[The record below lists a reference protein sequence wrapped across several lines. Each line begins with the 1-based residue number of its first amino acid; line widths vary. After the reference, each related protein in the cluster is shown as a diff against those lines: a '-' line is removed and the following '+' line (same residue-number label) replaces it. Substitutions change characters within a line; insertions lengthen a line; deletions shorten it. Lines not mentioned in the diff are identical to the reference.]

1 MERKVQIYIEGER
14 LELFNDEKIGINS
27 TVQNIADIAKVFTD
41 FSQSFT
47 VPASPNNN
55 KIFEHFY
62 ANEVDGTLNY
72 NIRRDAFIEIDLNSF
87 RTGKIQ
93 LEKSEIKNLATDSY
107 TLTFYGDVRS
117 LKDRFS
123 EDKLSQLD
131 YSAYTHPYTGAE
143 VLDRVTDIGMSYD
156 VRYPLIS
163 SKRVWQ
169 YDEPTTPLDN
179 IDTIDGRIFYDE
191 LFPAIKVARVLDV
204 IEATYGVTFS
214 GSWLQTQRFQQ
225 LFMLCKNA
233 ETFTNLTPTQRVDI
247 TAESNA
253 SNFDDIYSVANDTA
267 TYTFQSNTEFGDGE
281 HFMYMDIQSLSVP
294 CTYYIDAYRN
304 GVLAGTYTGTTTQSI
319 YWGNVLNVQGVNET
333 FYFEIRANTS
343 VTIDIQLRNE
353 FKYLITDPSGS
364 GQVFLYTSY
373 QTATCAN
380 AVLVGDLNIAQNM
393 PDIKVSDFFS
403 GLLKEFNLTCYPL
416 STTEFYLEPLEDW
429 YARGVNYDITQYVT
443 TDSIEIARIPLY
455 KKISFSYQK
464 SESFMNNEFL
474 GFFNRSYG
482 DLDNAFN
489 YDGSDYSVQVPF
501 ENLLFNKFSGTE
513 IQVGYALKNSPN
525 FEPYVPKPVLLYYN
539 GMIDIAANDFK
550 FDDGNIIYNIGNYAL
565 FGSDIVENTIN
576 YSLNWGLEVSSFYQ
590 TIISNSL
597 YQTYYSNILNN
608 LYDRKN
614 RLTTVKCILPIS
626 ILTGLKLNDKLII
639 RDKRYIINEMKTEL
653 TTGEVTFTLIYDL
666 RPIVRRRKF
675 RPSITDTEVTVGTNM
690 KNLSVQGDVDIS
702 GTDIISATPAT
713 FTTDT
718 LITFEL
724 PPYGDVVYEIGSEEG
739 DYIVSEDGIDILINE
754 EGDLELLTATIN
766 YTMQDGTIETEFIDI
781 SRA

>member
-14 LELFNDEKIGINS
+14 LELFNDEKISVNS
-27 TVQNIADIAKVFTD
+27 TVQNIADISKVFTD

-47 VPASPNNN
+47 VPATPKNN

-72 NIRRDAFIEIDLNSF
+72 NLRRDAFIEIDLNSF

-93 LEKSEIKNLATDSY
+93 LEKSEIKNLYTDSY

-117 LKDRFS
+117 LKDRFG

-131 YSAYTHPYTGAE
+131 YSAYTHVYSGAE
-143 VLDRVTDIGMSYD
+143 VLDRVTDINMNYD

-169 YDEPTTPLDN
+169 YNEPTTPLDN
-179 IDTIDGRIFYDE
+179 IDTINGRIFYYE

-204 IEATYGVTFS
+204 FEATYGVTFS

-233 ETFTNLTPTQRVDI
+233 ETFTNLTPSQRVNITSGGFLFDI
-247 TAESNA
+247 TNDLVRYDFDGNVISGNHELTFRVLSA
-253 SNFDDIYSVANDTA
+253 SNSA
-267 TYTFQSNTEFGDGE
+267 
-281 HFMYMDIQSLSVP
+281 
-294 CTYYIDAYRN
+294 TYYIDKYKN
-304 GVLAGTYTGTTTQSI
+304 GVLTGTYTGTGVDD
-319 YWGNVLNVQGVNET
+319 YFMGNVNNVQGLNDD
-333 FYFEIRANTS
+333 FYFEVRANTS
-343 VTIDIQLRNE
+343 VTLSVEIVDVFN
-353 FKYLITDPSGS
+353 YLIDDPLGT
-364 GQVFLYTSY
+364 GQLITQVAI
-373 QTATCAN
+373 QVGTCAN
-380 AVLVGDLNIAQNM
+380 VVLDGDLNIAQNM

-403 GLLKEFNLTCYPL
+403 GLLKQFNLTCYPL
-416 STTEFYLEPLEDW
+416 SPTEFYLEPLEDW
-429 YARGVNYDITQYVT
+429 YARGANYDITKYVT

-474 GFFNRSYG
+474 GFFNRNYG
-482 DLDNAFN
+482 NLDNAFN
-489 YDGSDYSVQVPF
+489 YDGSDYSIQVPF

-513 IQVGYALKNSPN
+513 IQVGYALKNSPS
-525 FEPYVPKPVLLYYN
+525 FEPYIPKPVLLYYN
-539 GMIDIAANDFK
+539 GMVNIVANDFK
-550 FDDGNIIYNIGNYAL
+550 FDDGAIIYNIGNYAL
-565 FGSDIVENTIN
+565 FGQDIVENTIN
-576 YSLNWGLEVSSFYQ
+576 YSLNWGEEVSTFTQ
-590 TIISNSL
+590 VINANGL
-597 YQTYYSNILNN
+597 YQTYYSNILTN

-666 RPIVRRRKF
+666 RPIVRRQKF
-675 RPSITDTEVTVGTNM
+675 TPKKTDTQITVDVNM

-702 GTDIISATPAT
+702 GTDIISATPDT

-724 PPYGDVVYEIGSEEG
+724 PPYGSDIFEIGSEEG
-739 DYIVSEDGIDILINE
+739 DYIVSEDGQNVLINE

-766 YTMQDGTIETEFIDI
+766 YTMQDGTIETEYIDI

>member
-14 LELFNDEKIGINS
+14 IELFNDEKISVNS
-27 TVQNIADIAKVFTD
+27 TVQNIADISKVFTD

-47 VPASPNNN
+47 VPASPKNNA
-55 KIFEHFY
+55 IFEHFY

-72 NIRRDAFIEIDLNSF
+72 NLRRDAFIEIDLNSF

-233 ETFTNLTPTQRVDI
+233 ETFTNLTPTQRIDI

-253 SNFDDIYSVANDTA
+253 GGFDDIYSVANDTA
-267 TYTFQSNTEFGDGE
+267 TYTYQDTETGDGE
-281 HFMYMDIQSLSVP
+281 HLMYMDIQSLSVP

-304 GVLAGTYTGTTTQSI
+304 GVLAGTYEGTTTQSI

-343 VTIDIQLRNE
+343 VTIGIQLRST
-353 FKYLITDPSGS
+353 FSHLVTVDPLTGAQSLFTDI
-364 GQVFLYTSY
+364 QI
-373 QTATCAN
+373 ATCAD

-403 GLLKEFNLTCYPL
+403 GILKEFNLTCYPI
-416 STTEFYLEPLEDW
+416 SPTEFYLEPLEDW
-429 YARGVNYDITQYVT
+429 YARGINYDITQYTT

-455 KKISFSYQK
+455 KKINFSYQK
-464 SESFMNNEFL
+464 SESFMNKEFL

-482 DLDNAFN
+482 DLENSFV
-489 YDGSDYSVQVPF
+489 YDGGDYSIQVPF

-513 IQVGYALKNSPN
+513 IQVGYALKDEPN

-539 GMIDIAANDFK
+539 GMVNIVANDFK

-565 FGSDIVENTIN
+565 FGSDIVENGVN

-590 TIISNSL
+590 SIISNSL

-639 RDKRYIINEMKTEL
+639 RDKRYVINEMKTEL
-653 TTGEVTFTLIYDL
+653 TSGETTFTLIYDL
-666 RPIVRRRKF
+666 RPIRRRKKLN
-675 RPSITDTEVTVGTNM
+675 PSINTTQVTVGTNM
-690 KNLSVQGDVDIS
+690 KSMSVQGDVDIS
-702 GTDIISATPAT
+702 GTDIISATPST
-713 FTTDT
+713 FTSDT

-724 PPYGDVVYEIGSEEG
+724 PPYGDVVYEIGSQEA
-739 DYIVSEDGIDILINE
+739 DYIVSEDGQNVLINE

-766 YTMQDGTIETEFIDI
+766 YTMQDGTIETEYIDI
-781 SRA
+781 TRS

>member
-14 LELFNDEKIGINS
+14 LELFNDEKINVNS

-47 VPASPNNN
+47 VPATPKNNA
-55 KIFEHFY
+55 IFEHFY

-93 LEKSEIKNLATDSY
+93 LEKSEIKNLYTDSY

-191 LFPAIKVARVLDV
+191 LFPAIKVARVFDV
-204 IEATYGVTFS
+204 LETTYGVTFS

-233 ETFTNLTPTQRVDI
+233 NSFTNLTPTERIDI
-247 TAESNA
+247 TFQNNA
-253 SNFDDIYSVANDTA
+253 SYFDDIYSVADDTA
-267 TYTFQSNTEFGDGE
+267 TYTYQDTEIGDGE
-281 HFMYMDIQSLSVP
+281 HFMYMDIQSLSQP

-304 GVLAGTYTGTTTQSI
+304 GVLAGTFTGTTTQTI

-333 FYFEIRANTS
+333 FYFEVRADTT
-343 VTIDIQLRNE
+343 VTIGIQLRST
-353 FKYLITDPSGS
+353 FSFTVVDPLTGQMSTMTDL
-364 GQVFLYTSY
+364 QF
-373 QTATCAN
+373 ATCAD

-403 GLLKEFNLTCYPL
+403 GILKEFNLTCYPI

-429 YARGVNYDITQYVT
+429 YARGIDYDITQFVT
-443 TDSIEIARIPLY
+443 TDSIDIARIPLY
-455 KKISFSYQK
+455 KKINFSYQK
-464 SESFMNNEFL
+464 SESFMNREFL

-482 DLDNAFN
+482 DLESAFDF
-489 YDGSDYSVQVPF
+489 DGSEYSVQVPF

-513 IQVGYALKNSPN
+513 IQVGYSLKDSPS
-525 FEPYVPKPVLLYYN
+525 FEPYVPKPVLMYYN
-539 GMIDIAANDFK
+539 GMVDIAANDFK
-550 FDDGNIIYNIGNYAL
+550 FDDGSIIYNIGNYAL
-565 FGSDIVENTIN
+565 FGQDLIENGIN
-576 YSLNWGLEVSSFYQ
+576 YSLNWGIEVSSFYQ
-590 TIISNSL
+590 TVNSNGL
-597 YQTYYSNILNN
+597 YQTYYSNILTNM
-608 LYDRKN
+608 YDRKN

-626 ILTGLKLNDKLII
+626 VLTQLKLNDKLII

-653 TTGEVTFTLIYDL
+653 TSGEVTFTLIYDL
-666 RPIVRRRKF
+666 RPIRRRRKI
-675 RPSITDTEVTVGTNM
+675 RPSIGDTEVTVGTNM

-702 GTDIISATPAT
+702 GTDIISATPDT
-713 FTTDT
+713 FTEDT
-718 LITFEL
+718 LIVFEL
-724 PPYGDVVYEIGSEEG
+724 PPFGDEVVEIVSEEL
-739 DYIVSEDGIDILINE
+739 DYIVSEDGQNILINE
-754 EGDLELLTATIN
+754 EGDLELFTATIN
-766 YTMQDGTIETEFIDI
+766 YTMQDGTIETEYIDI
-781 SRA
+781 TRS

>member
-14 LELFNDEKIGINS
+14 IELFNDEKISVNS

-47 VPASPNNN
+47 VPASPKNNA
-55 KIFEHFY
+55 IFEHFY

-169 YDEPTTPLDN
+169 YDEPSTPLDN

-214 GSWLQTQRFQQ
+214 GSWLQTQRFEQ
-225 LFMLCKNA
+225 LFMLCKNS
-233 ETFTNLTPTQRVDI
+233 ETFTNLTPTQRIDI
-247 TAESNA
+247 ISEGNG

-267 TYTFQSNTEFGDGE
+267 TYTYQNTETGDGE
-281 HFMYMDIQSLSVP
+281 HFMYMEIQSISTP

-304 GVLAGTYTGTTTQSI
+304 GVLTGTYTGTTTGTI

-333 FYFEIRANTS
+333 FYFEVRADTS
-343 VTIDIQLRNE
+343 VTIGIELRSTFYHLLTVDPLTGAQALMNEIQV
-353 FKYLITDPSGS
+353 G
-364 GQVFLYTSY
+364 
-373 QTATCAN
+373 TCAD

-416 STTEFYLEPLEDW
+416 SPTEFYLEPLEDW
-429 YARGVNYDITQYVT
+429 YARGANYDITQYVT

-455 KKISFSYQK
+455 KKINFSYQK
-464 SESFMNNEFL
+464 SESFMNKEFL

-482 DLDNAFN
+482 DLENSFI
-489 YDGSDYSVQVPF
+489 YDGSDYSIQVPF
-501 ENLLFNKFSGTE
+501 ENMLFNKFSGTE
-513 IQVGYALKNSPN
+513 IQVGYALKDSPS
-525 FEPYVPKPVLLYYN
+525 FETYVPKPVLLYYN
-539 GMIDIAANDFK
+539 GMVNIVANDFK

-597 YQTYYSNILNN
+597 YQTYYSNILTN

-626 ILTGLKLNDKLII
+626 ILTLLKLNDELII
-639 RDKRYIINEMKTEL
+639 RDKRYVINEMKTEL
-653 TTGEVTFTLIYDL
+653 TSGETTFTLIYDL
-666 RPIVRRRKF
+666 RPIRRRKKLNPF
-675 RPSITDTEVTVGTNM
+675 INTTQVTVGTNM
-690 KNLSVQGDVDIS
+690 KSMSVQGDVDIS
-702 GTDIISATPAT
+702 GTDIISATPST
-713 FTTDT
+713 FTSDT

-724 PPYGDVVYEIGSEEG
+724 PPYGDVVYEIGSEEA
-739 DYIVSEDGIDILINE
+739 DYIVSEDGQNVLINE

-766 YTMQDGTIETEFIDI
+766 YTMQDGTIETEYIDI
-781 SRA
+781 TRS

>member
-14 LELFNDEKIGINS
+14 IELFNDEKISVNS
-27 TVQNIADIAKVFTD
+27 TVQNIADISKVFTD

-47 VPASPNNN
+47 VPASPKNN

-62 ANEVDGTLNY
+62 ANEVNGTLNY
-72 NIRRDAFIEIDLNSF
+72 NVRRDAFIEIDLNSF

-169 YDEPTTPLDN
+169 YNEPTTPLDN
-179 IDTIDGRIFYDE
+179 IDTINGRIFYDE

-214 GSWLQTQRFQQ
+214 GSWLQTQRFKQ

-233 ETFTNLTPTQRVDI
+233 ETFTNVTPTQRIDI
-247 TAESNA
+247 TAQSNA
-253 SNFDDIYSVANDTA
+253 SYFDDIYSVANDTA
-267 TYTFQSNTEFGDGE
+267 TYTFQNTETGDGE
-281 HFMYMDIQSLSVP
+281 HLMYMDIQSLSGP

-304 GVLAGTYTGTTTQSI
+304 GVLAGTFTGTTTQTI

-333 FYFEIRANTS
+333 FYFEVRADTT
-343 VTIDIQLRNE
+343 VTIGIQLRST
-353 FKYLITDPSGS
+353 FSYTVVDPLTGAQSTM
-364 GQVFLYTSY
+364 TSL
-373 QTATCAN
+373 QLATCAN
-380 AVLVGDLNIAQNM
+380 AVLIGDLNIAQNM

-429 YARGVNYDITQYVT
+429 YARGVNYDITKYVT

-455 KKISFSYQK
+455 KKINFSYQK

-513 IQVGYALKNSPN
+513 IQVGYALKNSPS

-539 GMIDIAANDFK
+539 GMVNIVANDFK

-565 FGSDIVENTIN
+565 FGQDIVENTIN

-597 YQTYYSNILNN
+597 YQTYYSNILTN

-626 ILTGLKLNDKLII
+626 ILTRLKLNDKLII

-653 TTGEVTFTLIYDL
+653 TSGEVTFTLIYDL
-666 RPIVRRRKF
+666 RPIIRRQKF
-675 RPSITDTEVTVGTNM
+675 TPKKTDTQVTVGTNM

-702 GTDIISATPAT
+702 GTDIISATPDT

-724 PPYGDVVYEIGSEEG
+724 PPFGNDVFEIGSEEG

>member
-14 LELFNDEKIGINS
+14 LELFNDEKINVNS

-47 VPASPNNN
+47 VPATPKNNA
-55 KIFEHFY
+55 IFEHFY

-93 LEKSEIKNLATDSY
+93 LEKSEIKNLYTDSY

-204 IEATYGVTFS
+204 LEATYGVTFS

-233 ETFTNLTPTQRVDI
+233 ETFTNLTPTQRIDI
-247 TAESNA
+247 TAQSNA
-253 SNFDDIYSVANDTA
+253 SFFDDIYSVTDDTA
-267 TYTFQSNTEFGDGE
+267 TYTYQDTEIGDGE
-281 HFMYMDIQSLSVP
+281 HFMYMDIQSLSQP

-304 GVLAGTYTGTTTQSI
+304 GVLAGTFTGTTTQTI

-333 FYFEIRANTS
+333 FYFEVRADTT
-343 VTIDIQLRNE
+343 VTIGIQLRST
-353 FKYLITDPSGS
+353 FSFTVVDPLTGQMSTMTDL
-364 GQVFLYTSY
+364 QF
-373 QTATCAN
+373 ATCAD

-416 STTEFYLEPLEDW
+416 SPTEFYLEPLEDW
-429 YARGVNYDITQYVT
+429 YARGANYDITQYVT

-455 KKISFSYQK
+455 KKINFSYQK
-464 SESFMNNEFL
+464 SESFMNKEFL

-482 DLDNAFN
+482 DLENSFI
-489 YDGSDYSVQVPF
+489 YDGSDYSIQVPF

-513 IQVGYALKNSPN
+513 IQVGYALKDSPS
-525 FEPYVPKPVLLYYN
+525 FETYVPKPVLLYYN

-653 TTGEVTFTLIYDL
+653 TSGEVTFTLIYDL
-666 RPIVRRRKF
+666 RPIRRRRKII
-675 RPSITDTEVTVGTNM
+675 PSIGDTQVTVGTNM

-702 GTDIISATPAT
+702 GTDIISATPDT
-713 FTTDT
+713 FTEDT
-718 LITFEL
+718 LIVFEL
-724 PPYGDVVYEIGSEEG
+724 PPFGDEVVEIVSEEL
-739 DYIVSEDGIDILINE
+739 DYIVSEDGQNILINE

-766 YTMQDGTIETEFIDI
+766 YTMQDGTIETEYIDI
-781 SRA
+781 TRS

>member
-14 LELFNDEKIGINS
+14 LELFNDEKIGVNS

-55 KIFEHFY
+55 AIFQHFY

-72 NIRRDAFIEIDLNSF
+72 NVRRDAFIEIDLNSF

-93 LEKSEIKNLATDSY
+93 LEKSEIKNLAADSY

-131 YSAYTHPYTGAE
+131 YSAYTHVYSGAE
-143 VLDRVTDIGMSYD
+143 VLDRVTDIGMNYD

-169 YDEPTTPLDN
+169 YNEPTTPLDN
-179 IDTIDGRIFYDE
+179 IDTNTGRIFYSE
-191 LFPAIKVARVLDV
+191 LFPAIKVARVFDV
-204 IEATYGVTFS
+204 LEATYGVTFS
-214 GSWLQTQRFQQ
+214 GSWLQTERFQQ

-233 ETFTNLTPTQRVDI
+233 ETFTNLTPSQRVDI
-247 TAESNA
+247 ISGGSLFDTTNDLVRYDFDSVVISGNHELTFRVLSA
-253 SNFDDIYSVANDTA
+253 SNSA
-267 TYTFQSNTEFGDGE
+267 
-281 HFMYMDIQSLSVP
+281 
-294 CTYYIDAYRN
+294 TYYIDKYNN
-304 GVLAGTYTGTTTQSI
+304 GVLTGTYTGTGVND
-319 YWGNVLNVQGVNET
+319 YFMGNVNNVQGLDAD
-333 FYFEIRANTS
+333 FYFEVRATTS
-343 VTIDIQLRNE
+343 VTLSVEIVDVFN
-353 FKYLITDPSGS
+353 YLIDDPLT
-364 GQVFLYTSY
+364 GQPITQVAI
-373 QTATCAN
+373 QVGTCSN
-380 AVLVGDLNIAQNM
+380 VVLDGNLNIAQNM

-403 GLLKEFNLTCYPL
+403 GILKEFNLTCYPI
-416 STTEFYLEPLEDW
+416 SPTEFYLEPLEDW
-429 YARGVNYDITQYVT
+429 YARGAIYDITQYTT

-455 KKISFSYQK
+455 KNIKFSYQK

-482 DLDNAFN
+482 DLESAFN
-489 YDGSDYSVQVPF
+489 YDGGDYSVQVPF

-513 IQVGYALKNSPN
+513 IQVGYALKNSPS

-550 FDDGNIIYNIGNYAL
+550 FDDGAIIYNIGNYAL
-565 FGSDIVENTIN
+565 FGQDVIENGVD
-576 YSLNWGLEVSSFYQ
+576 YSLNWGEEVSSFTQ
-590 TIISNSL
+590 VVNPNGL
-597 YQTYYSNILNN
+597 YQTYYSNILTN

-653 TTGEVTFTLIYDL
+653 TSGEVTFTLIYDL

-675 RPSITDTEVTVGTNM
+675 RPPIGDTEVTVGTNM

-724 PPYGDVVYEIGSEEG
+724 PPYGDVIYEIGSEEG
-739 DYIVSEDGIDILINE
+739 DYIVSEDGQNVLINE

-766 YTMQDGTIETEFIDI
+766 YTMQDGTIETEYIDI

>member
-14 LELFNDEKIGINS
+14 LELFNDEKINVNS

-47 VPASPNNN
+47 VPATPKNNA
-55 KIFEHFY
+55 IFEHFY

-72 NIRRDAFIEIDLNSF
+72 NLRRDAFIEIDLSSF

-93 LEKSEIKNLATDSY
+93 LEKSEIKNLYTDSY

-191 LFPAIKVARVLDV
+191 LFPAIKVARVFDV
-204 IEATYGVTFS
+204 LEATYGVTFS

-233 ETFTNLTPTQRVDI
+233 NSFTNLTPTERIDI
-247 TAESNA
+247 TAQSNP
-253 SNFDDIYSVANDTA
+253 SSFDNIYSVANDNA
-267 TYTFQSNTEFGDGE
+267 IYTYQDTELGDGE
-281 HFMYMDIQSLSVP
+281 HFMYMDIQSLSQP

-304 GVLAGTYTGTTTQSI
+304 GVLAGTFTGTTTQTI

-333 FYFEIRANTS
+333 FYFEVRADTT
-343 VTIDIQLRNE
+343 VTIGIQLRST
-353 FKYLITDPSGS
+353 FSYTVVDPLTGAQSTM
-364 GQVFLYTSY
+364 TSL
-373 QTATCAN
+373 QLATCAD

-403 GLLKEFNLTCYPL
+403 GILKEFNLTCYPI
-416 STTEFYLEPLEDW
+416 SPTEFYLEPLEDW
-429 YARGVNYDITQYVT
+429 YARGAEYDITQFVT
-443 TDSIEIARIPLY
+443 TDSIDIARIPLY
-455 KKISFSYQK
+455 KKINFSYQK
-464 SESFMNNEFL
+464 SESFMNREFL

-482 DLDNAFN
+482 DLENAFDF
-489 YDGSDYSVQVPF
+489 DGSEYSVQVPF

-513 IQVGYALKNSPN
+513 IQVGYALKDSPS
-525 FEPYVPKPVLLYYN
+525 FEPYIPKLVLMYYN
-539 GMIDIAANDFK
+539 GMVDIAANDFK
-550 FDDGNIIYNIGNYAL
+550 FDDGSIIYNIGNYAL

-626 ILTGLKLNDKLII
+626 VLTQLKLNDKLII

-653 TTGEVTFTLIYDL
+653 TSGEVTFTLIYDL
-666 RPIVRRRKF
+666 RPIRRRRKI
-675 RPSITDTEVTVGTNM
+675 RPSVGDTQVTVGTNM

-702 GTDIISATPAT
+702 GTDIISATPDT
-713 FTTDT
+713 FTEDT
-718 LITFEL
+718 LIVFEL
-724 PPYGDVVYEIGSEEG
+724 PPFGDEVVEIVSEEL
-739 DYIVSEDGIDILINE
+739 DYIVSEDGQNILINE

-766 YTMQDGTIETEFIDI
+766 YTMQDGTIETEYIDI
-781 SRA
+781 TRS

>member
-14 LELFNDEKIGINS
+14 LELFNDEKINVNS

-47 VPASPNNN
+47 VPATPKNNA
-55 KIFEHFY
+55 IFEHFY

-72 NIRRDAFIEIDLNSF
+72 NLRRDAFIEIDLSSF

-93 LEKSEIKNLATDSY
+93 LEKSEIKNLYTDSY

-143 VLDRVTDIGMSYD
+143 VLDRVTDIGMTYD

-179 IDTIDGRIFYDE
+179 IDTNTGRIFYDE
-191 LFPAIKVARVLDV
+191 LFPAIKVARVFDV
-204 IEATYGVTFS
+204 LEATYGVTFS

-233 ETFTNLTPTQRVDI
+233 NSFTNLTPTQRIDI
-247 TAESNA
+247 TAQSNP
-253 SNFDDIYSVANDTA
+253 SSFDDIYSVANDNA
-267 TYTFQSNTEFGDGE
+267 IYTYQDTELGDGE
-281 HFMYMDIQSLSVP
+281 HFMYMDIQSLSQP

-304 GVLAGTYTGTTTQSI
+304 GVLSGTYTGTTTGQI

-333 FYFEIRANTS
+333 FYFEVRADTT
-343 VTIDIQLRNE
+343 VTIGIQLRST
-353 FKYLITDPSGS
+353 FSYTVVDPLTGAQSTM
-364 GQVFLYTSY
+364 TSL
-373 QTATCAN
+373 QLATCAD

-403 GLLKEFNLTCYPL
+403 GILKEFNLTCYPI

-429 YARGVNYDITQYVT
+429 YARGIDYDITQFVT
-443 TDSIEIARIPLY
+443 TDSIDIARIPLY
-455 KKISFSYQK
+455 KKINFSYQK
-464 SESFMNNEFL
+464 SESFMNREFL

-482 DLDNAFN
+482 DLESAFDF
-489 YDGSDYSVQVPF
+489 DGSEYSVQVPF

-513 IQVGYALKNSPN
+513 IQVGYSLKDSPS
-525 FEPYVPKPVLLYYN
+525 FEPYVPKPVLMYYN
-539 GMIDIAANDFK
+539 GMVDIAANDFK
-550 FDDGNIIYNIGNYAL
+550 FDDGSIIYNIGNYAL
-565 FGSDIVENTIN
+565 FGQDLIENGIN
-576 YSLNWGLEVSSFYQ
+576 YSLNWGIEVSSFYQ
-590 TIISNSL
+590 TINSNGL
-597 YQTYYSNILNN
+597 YQTYYSNILTN

-626 ILTGLKLNDKLII
+626 ILTQLKLNDKLII

-653 TTGEVTFTLIYDL
+653 TSGEVTFTLIYDL
-666 RPIVRRRKF
+666 RPIRRRRKI
-675 RPSITDTEVTVGTNM
+675 RPSIGDTEVTVGTNM

-702 GTDIISATPAT
+702 GTDIISATPST
-713 FTTDT
+713 FTEDT
-718 LITFEL
+718 LIVFEL
-724 PPYGDVVYEIGSEEG
+724 PPFGDEVVEIVSEEL
-739 DYIVSEDGIDILINE
+739 DYIVSEDGQNILINE
-754 EGDLELLTATIN
+754 EGDLELFIATIN
-766 YTMQDGTIETEFIDI
+766 YTMQDGTIETEYIDI
-781 SRA
+781 TRS

>member
-14 LELFNDEKIGINS
+14 LELFNDEKINVNS

-47 VPASPNNN
+47 VPATPKNNA
-55 KIFEHFY
+55 IFEHFY

-72 NIRRDAFIEIDLNSF
+72 NLRRDAFIEIDLSSF

-93 LEKSEIKNLATDSY
+93 LEKSEIKNLHTDSY

-143 VLDRVTDIGMSYD
+143 VLDRVTDIGMTYD

-191 LFPAIKVARVLDV
+191 LFPAIKVARVFDV
-204 IEATYGVTFS
+204 LEATYGVTFS

-233 ETFTNLTPTQRVDI
+233 NSFTNLTPTQRVDI
-247 TAESNA
+247 TAQSNP
-253 SNFDDIYSVANDTA
+253 SSFDNIYSVANDNA
-267 TYTFQSNTEFGDGE
+267 IYTYQDTEIGDGE
-281 HFMYMDIQSLSVP
+281 HFMYMDIQSLSQP

-304 GVLAGTYTGTTTQSI
+304 GVLAGTFTGTTTQTI

-333 FYFEIRANTS
+333 FYFEVRADTT
-343 VTIDIQLRNE
+343 VTIGIQLRST
-353 FKYLITDPSGS
+353 FSYTVVDPLTGAQSTM
-364 GQVFLYTSY
+364 TSL
-373 QTATCAN
+373 QLATCAD

-403 GLLKEFNLTCYPL
+403 GILKEFNLTCYPI

-429 YARGVNYDITQYVT
+429 YARGADYDITQFVT
-443 TDSIEIARIPLY
+443 TDSIDIARIPLY
-455 KKISFSYQK
+455 KKINFSYQK
-464 SESFMNNEFL
+464 SESFMNKEFF

-482 DLDNAFN
+482 DLESAFDF
-489 YDGSDYSVQVPF
+489 DGSEYSVQVPF

-513 IQVGYALKNSPN
+513 IQVGYSLKDSPS
-525 FEPYVPKPVLLYYN
+525 FEPYVPKPVLMYYN
-539 GMIDIAANDFK
+539 GMVDIAANDFK
-550 FDDGNIIYNIGNYAL
+550 FDDGSIIYNIGNYAL
-565 FGSDIVENTIN
+565 FGQDLIENGIN
-576 YSLNWGLEVSSFYQ
+576 YSLNWGIEVSSFYQ
-590 TIISNSL
+590 TINSNGL
-597 YQTYYSNILNN
+597 YQTYYSNILTN

-626 ILTGLKLNDKLII
+626 ILTQLKLNDKLII

-653 TTGEVTFTLIYDL
+653 TSGEVTFTLIYDL
-666 RPIVRRRKF
+666 RPIRRRRKI
-675 RPSITDTEVTVGTNM
+675 RPSIGDTQVTVGTNM

-702 GTDIISATPAT
+702 GTDIISATPDT
-713 FTTDT
+713 FTEDT
-718 LITFEL
+718 LIVFEL
-724 PPYGDVVYEIGSEEG
+724 PPFGDEVVEIVSEEL
-739 DYIVSEDGIDILINE
+739 DYIVSEDGQNILINE
-754 EGDLELLTATIN
+754 EGDLELFTATIN
-766 YTMQDGTIETEFIDI
+766 YTMQDGTIETEYIDI
-781 SRA
+781 TRS

>member
-14 LELFNDEKIGINS
+14 LELFNDEKINVNS

-47 VPASPNNN
+47 VPATPKNNA
-55 KIFEHFY
+55 IFEHFY

-72 NIRRDAFIEIDLNSF
+72 NLRRDAFIEIDLSSF

-93 LEKSEIKNLATDSY
+93 LEKSEIKNLHTDSY

-179 IDTIDGRIFYDE
+179 IDTNTGRIFYDE
-191 LFPAIKVARVLDV
+191 LFPAIKVARVFDV
-204 IEATYGVTFS
+204 LEATYGVTFS

-233 ETFTNLTPTQRVDI
+233 NSFTNLTPTQRVDI
-247 TAESNA
+247 TAQSNP
-253 SNFDDIYSVANDTA
+253 SSFDNIYSVANDNA
-267 TYTFQSNTEFGDGE
+267 IYTYQDTELGDGE
-281 HFMYMDIQSLSVP
+281 HFMYMDIQSLSQP

-304 GVLAGTYTGTTTQSI
+304 GVLAGTFTGTTTQTI

-333 FYFEIRANTS
+333 FYFEVRADTT
-343 VTIDIQLRNE
+343 VTIGIQLRST
-353 FKYLITDPSGS
+353 FSYTVVDPLTGAQSTM
-364 GQVFLYTSY
+364 TSL
-373 QTATCAN
+373 QLATCAD

-403 GLLKEFNLTCYPL
+403 GILKEFNLTCYPI

-429 YARGVNYDITQYVT
+429 YARGIDYDITQFVT
-443 TDSIEIARIPLY
+443 TDSIDIARIPLY
-455 KKISFSYQK
+455 KKINFSYQK
-464 SESFMNNEFL
+464 SESFMNREFL

-482 DLDNAFN
+482 DLESAFDF
-489 YDGSDYSVQVPF
+489 DGSEYSVQVPF

-513 IQVGYALKNSPN
+513 IQVGYSLKDSPS

-539 GMIDIAANDFK
+539 GMVDIAANDFK
-550 FDDGNIIYNIGNYAL
+550 FDDGSIIYNIGNYAL
-565 FGSDIVENTIN
+565 FGQDLIENGIN
-576 YSLNWGLEVSSFYQ
+576 YSLNWGIEVSSFYQ
-590 TIISNSL
+590 TINSNGL
-597 YQTYYSNILNN
+597 YQTYYSNILTN

-626 ILTGLKLNDKLII
+626 ILTQLKLNDKLII

-653 TTGEVTFTLIYDL
+653 TSGEVTFTLIYDL
-666 RPIVRRRKF
+666 RPIRRRRKI
-675 RPSITDTEVTVGTNM
+675 RPSVGDTEVTVGTNM

-702 GTDIISATPAT
+702 GTDIISATPDT
-713 FTTDT
+713 FTEDT
-718 LITFEL
+718 LIVFEL
-724 PPYGDVVYEIGSEEG
+724 PPFGSDVLEIGSEEL
-739 DYIVSEDGIDILINE
+739 DYIVSEDGQNILINE
-754 EGDLELLTATIN
+754 EGDLELFTATIN
-766 YTMQDGTIETEFIDI
+766 YTMQDGTIETEYIDI
-781 SRA
+781 TRS

>member
-14 LELFNDEKIGINS
+14 LELFNDEKINVSS

-47 VPASPNNN
+47 VPATPKNNA
-55 KIFEHFY
+55 IFEHFY

-72 NIRRDAFIEIDLNSF
+72 NLRRDAFIEIDLSSF

-93 LEKSEIKNLATDSY
+93 LEKSEIKNLYTDSY

-143 VLDRVTDIGMSYD
+143 VLDRVTDIGMTYD

-163 SKRVWQ
+163 GTRVWQ

-191 LFPAIKVARVLDV
+191 LFPAIKVARVFDV
-204 IEATYGVTFS
+204 LEATYGVTFS

-233 ETFTNLTPTQRVDI
+233 NTFTNLTPTERIDI
-247 TAESNA
+247 TAESNP
-253 SNFDDIYSVANDTA
+253 SFFSDVFSVADDTLSI
-267 TYTFQSNTEFGDGE
+267 TYQNTELGDGE
-281 HFMYMDIQSLSVP
+281 HFMYMDIQSISTP

-304 GVLAGTYTGTTTQSI
+304 GVLSGTYTGTNTGQI

-333 FYFEIRANTS
+333 FYFEIRADTS
-343 VTIDIQLRNE
+343 VTIGVQLRDV
-353 FKYLITDPSGS
+353 FTYTVVDPLT
-364 GQVFLYTSY
+364 GQQSTMNTL
-373 QTATCAN
+373 QLATCAN

-403 GLLKEFNLTCYPL
+403 GILKEFNLTCYPI
-416 STTEFYLEPLEDW
+416 SPTEFYLEPLEDW
-429 YARGVNYDITQYVT
+429 YARGIDYDITKFVT
-443 TDSIEIARIPLY
+443 TDSIDIARIPLY
-455 KKISFSYQK
+455 KKINFSYQK
-464 SESFMNNEFL
+464 SESFMNREFL
-474 GFFNRSYG
+474 NFFNRSYG
-482 DLDNAFN
+482 DLESAFDF
-489 YDGSDYSVQVPF
+489 DGSEYSVQVPF

-513 IQVGYALKNSPN
+513 IQVGYALKDSPS

-539 GMIDIAANDFK
+539 GMVDIAANDFK
-550 FDDGNIIYNIGNYAL
+550 FDDGSIIYNIGNYAL
-565 FGSDIVENTIN
+565 FGQDLIENGIN
-576 YSLNWGLEVSSFYQ
+576 YSLNWGIEVSSFYQ
-590 TIISNSL
+590 TINSNGL
-597 YQTYYSNILNN
+597 YQTYYSNILTN

-626 ILTGLKLNDKLII
+626 ILTQLKLNDKLII

-653 TTGEVTFTLIYDL
+653 TSGEVTFTLIYDL
-666 RPIVRRRKF
+666 RPIRRRRKI
-675 RPSITDTEVTVGTNM
+675 RPSIGDTQVTVGTNM

-702 GTDIISATPAT
+702 GTGIISATPST
-713 FTTDT
+713 FTEDT
-718 LITFEL
+718 LIVFEL
-724 PPYGDVVYEIGSEEG
+724 PPFGDEVVEIVSEEL
-739 DYIVSEDGIDILINE
+739 DYIVSEDGQNILINE
-754 EGDLELLTATIN
+754 EGDLELFTATIN
-766 YTMQDGTIETEFIDI
+766 YTMQDGTIETEYIDI
-781 SRA
+781 TRS

>member
-55 KIFEHFY
+55 QIFEHFY

-179 IDTIDGRIFYDE
+179 IDTNTGRIFYDE

-233 ETFTNLTPTQRVDI
+233 ETFTNLTPTQRIDI
-247 TAESNA
+247 TAQSNA
-253 SNFDDIYSVANDTA
+253 SSFDNIYSVANDTA
-267 TYTFQSNTEFGDGE
+267 TYTYQDTEIGDGE
-281 HFMYMDIQSLSVP
+281 HFMYMDIQSLSGP

-304 GVLAGTYTGTTTQSI
+304 GVLAGTFTGTTTQTI

-333 FYFEIRANTS
+333 FYFEVRADTT
-343 VTIDIQLRNE
+343 VTIGIQLRST
-353 FKYLITDPSGS
+353 FSYTVVDPLTGAQSTMTDL
-364 GQVFLYTSY
+364 QL
-373 QTATCAN
+373 ATCAN

-482 DLDNAFN
+482 DLENAFN

-513 IQVGYALKNSPN
+513 IQVGYALKNSPS

-653 TTGEVTFTLIYDL
+653 TSGEVTFTLIYDL

-675 RPSITDTEVTVGTNM
+675 RPSITDTQVTVGTNM

-739 DYIVSEDGIDILINE
+739 DYIVSEDGQNILINE

-781 SRA
+781 TRA

>member
-14 LELFNDEKIGINS
+14 LELFNDEKINVNS

-47 VPASPNNN
+47 VPATPKNNA
-55 KIFEHFY
+55 IFEHFY

-72 NIRRDAFIEIDLNSF
+72 NLRRDAFIEIDLSSF

-93 LEKSEIKNLATDSY
+93 LEKSEIKNLYTDSY

-143 VLDRVTDIGMSYD
+143 VLDRVTDIGMTYD

-163 SKRVWQ
+163 SRRVWQ
-169 YDEPTTPLDN
+169 YNEPTTPLDN
-179 IDTIDGRIFYDE
+179 IDTNTGRIFYDE
-191 LFPAIKVARVLDV
+191 LFPAIKVARVFDV
-204 IEATYGVTFS
+204 LEATYGVTFS

-233 ETFTNLTPTQRVDI
+233 NSFTNLTPTERIDI
-247 TAESNA
+247 TAQSNP
-253 SNFDDIYSVANDTA
+253 SSFDDIYSVANDNA
-267 TYTFQSNTEFGDGE
+267 IYTYQDTELGDGE
-281 HFMYMDIQSLSVP
+281 HFMYMDIQSLSQP

-304 GVLAGTYTGTTTQSI
+304 GVLSGTFTGTTTQTI

-333 FYFEIRANTS
+333 FYFEVRADTT
-343 VTIDIQLRNE
+343 VTIGIQLRST
-353 FKYLITDPSGS
+353 FSYTVVDPLTGAQSTM
-364 GQVFLYTSY
+364 TSL
-373 QTATCAN
+373 QLATCAD

-403 GLLKEFNLTCYPL
+403 GILKEFNLTCYPI

-429 YARGVNYDITQYVT
+429 YARGIDYDITQFVT
-443 TDSIEIARIPLY
+443 TDSIDIARIPLY
-455 KKISFSYQK
+455 KKINFSYQK
-464 SESFMNNEFL
+464 SESFMNREFL

-482 DLDNAFN
+482 DLESAFDF
-489 YDGSDYSVQVPF
+489 DGSEYSVQVPF

-513 IQVGYALKNSPN
+513 IQVGYSLKDSPS
-525 FEPYVPKPVLLYYN
+525 FEPYVPKPVLMYYN
-539 GMIDIAANDFK
+539 GMVDIAANDFK
-550 FDDGNIIYNIGNYAL
+550 FDDGSIIYNIGNYAL
-565 FGSDIVENTIN
+565 FGQDLIENGIN
-576 YSLNWGLEVSSFYQ
+576 YSLNWGIEVSSFYQ
-590 TIISNSL
+590 TVNSNGL
-597 YQTYYSNILNN
+597 YQTYYSNILTNM
-608 LYDRKN
+608 YDRKN

-626 ILTGLKLNDKLII
+626 VLTQLKLNDKLII

-653 TTGEVTFTLIYDL
+653 TSGEVTFTLIYDL
-666 RPIVRRRKF
+666 RPIRRRRKI
-675 RPSITDTEVTVGTNM
+675 RPSIGDTQVTVGTNM

-702 GTDIISATPAT
+702 GTDIISATPDT
-713 FTTDT
+713 FTEDT
-718 LITFEL
+718 LIVFEL
-724 PPYGDVVYEIGSEEG
+724 PPFGDEVVEIVSEEL
-739 DYIVSEDGIDILINE
+739 DYIVSEDGQNILINE
-754 EGDLELLTATIN
+754 EGDLELFTATIN
-766 YTMQDGTIETEFIDI
+766 YTMQDGTIETEYIDI
-781 SRA
+781 TRS

>member
-14 LELFNDEKIGINS
+14 IELFNDEKISVNS
-27 TVQNIADIAKVFTD
+27 TVQNIADISKVFTD

-47 VPASPNNN
+47 VPASPKNNA
-55 KIFEHFY
+55 IFEHFY

-72 NIRRDAFIEIDLNSF
+72 NLRRDAFIEIDLNSF

-93 LEKSEIKNLATDSY
+93 LEKSEIKNLYTDSY

-131 YSAYTHPYTGAE
+131 YSAYTHVYSGAE
-143 VLDRVTDIGMSYD
+143 VLDRVTDIGMNYD

-179 IDTIDGRIFYDE
+179 IDTIDGRIFYYE
-191 LFPAIKVARVLDV
+191 LFPAIKVARVFDV

-214 GSWLQTQRFQQ
+214 GSWLQTERFQQ

-233 ETFTNLTPTQRVDI
+233 ETFTNLTPSQRVDI
-247 TAESNA
+247 TSGGSLFDTTNDLVSYDFDSVVISGNHELTFRVLSA
-253 SNFDDIYSVANDTA
+253 SNSA
-267 TYTFQSNTEFGDGE
+267 
-281 HFMYMDIQSLSVP
+281 
-294 CTYYIDAYRN
+294 TYYIDKYNN
-304 GVLAGTYTGTTTQSI
+304 GVLTGTYTGTGVND
-319 YWGNVLNVQGVNET
+319 YFMGNVNNVQGLDAD
-333 FYFEIRANTS
+333 FYFEVKATTS
-343 VTIDIQLRNE
+343 VTLSVEIVDVFN
-353 FKYLITDPSGS
+353 YLIDDPLT
-364 GQVFLYTSY
+364 GQPITQVAI
-373 QTATCAN
+373 QVGTCAN
-380 AVLVGDLNIAQNM
+380 VVLDGNLNIAQNM

-403 GLLKEFNLTCYPL
+403 GLLKQFNLTCYPL
-416 STTEFYLEPLEDW
+416 SPTEFYLEPLEDW
-429 YARGVNYDITQYVT
+429 YARGDNYDITQYVT

-455 KKISFSYQK
+455 KKIKFSYQK

-482 DLDNAFN
+482 DLESAFN
-489 YDGSDYSVQVPF
+489 YDGSEYSIQTPF
-501 ENLLFNKFSGTE
+501 ENLHFNKFSGTE
-513 IQVGYALKNSPN
+513 IQVGYALKDEPN

-539 GMIDIAANDFK
+539 GMVNIVSNDFK
-550 FDDGNIIYNIGNYAL
+550 FDDGSIIYNIGNYAL
-565 FGSDIVENTIN
+565 FGQDVTENGVDF
-576 YSLNWGLEVSSFYQ
+576 SLNWGEE
-590 TIISNSL
+590 ISTFTQVVNPNGL
-597 YQTYYSNILNN
+597 YQSYYSNILTN

-653 TTGEVTFTLIYDL
+653 TSGETTFTLIYDL
-666 RPIVRRRKF
+666 RPITRRRKIK
-675 RPSITDTEVTVGTNM
+675 PPIGDIEVTIGTNM

-718 LITFEL
+718 LITFQL
-724 PPYGDVVYEIGSEEG
+724 PPYGDVVYEIGSEEA
-739 DYIVSEDGIDILINE
+739 DYIVSEDGQDVLINE
-754 EGDLELLTATIN
+754 EGDLELFTATIN
-766 YTMQDGTIETEFIDI
+766 YTMQDGTIETEYIDI
-781 SRA
+781 SRS

>member
-14 LELFNDEKIGINS
+14 LELFNDEKINVNS

-47 VPASPNNN
+47 VPATPKNNA
-55 KIFEHFY
+55 IFEHFY

-72 NIRRDAFIEIDLNSF
+72 NLRRDAFIEIDLSSF

-93 LEKSEIKNLATDSY
+93 LEKSEIKNLYTDSY

-191 LFPAIKVARVLDV
+191 LFPAIKVARVFDV
-204 IEATYGVTFS
+204 LEATYGITFS

-233 ETFTNLTPTQRVDI
+233 NTFTNLTPTQRIDI
-247 TAESNA
+247 TAQSNP
-253 SNFDDIYSVANDTA
+253 SSFDNIYSVANDNA
-267 TYTFQSNTEFGDGE
+267 IYTYQDTELGDGE
-281 HFMYMDIQSLSVP
+281 HFMYMDIQSLSQP

-304 GVLAGTYTGTTTQSI
+304 GVLAGTFTGTTTQTI

-333 FYFEIRANTS
+333 FYFEVRADTT
-343 VTIDIQLRNE
+343 VTIGIQLRST
-353 FKYLITDPSGS
+353 FSYTVVDPLT
-364 GQVFLYTSY
+364 GQQSTMTSL
-373 QTATCAN
+373 QLATCAD

-403 GLLKEFNLTCYPL
+403 GILKEFNLTCYPI

-429 YARGVNYDITQYVT
+429 YARGADYDITQFVT
-443 TDSIEIARIPLY
+443 TDSIDIARIPLY
-455 KKISFSYQK
+455 KKINFSYQK
-464 SESFMNNEFL
+464 SESFMNREFL

-482 DLDNAFN
+482 DLESAFDF
-489 YDGSDYSVQVPF
+489 DGSEYSVQVPF

-513 IQVGYALKNSPN
+513 IQVGYSLKDSPS

-539 GMIDIAANDFK
+539 GMVDIAANDFK
-550 FDDGNIIYNIGNYAL
+550 FDDGSIIYNIGNYAL
-565 FGSDIVENTIN
+565 FGQDLIENGIN
-576 YSLNWGLEVSSFYQ
+576 YSLNWGIEVSSFYQ
-590 TIISNSL
+590 TINSNGL
-597 YQTYYSNILNN
+597 YQTYYSNILTN

-626 ILTGLKLNDKLII
+626 ILTQLKLNDKLII

-653 TTGEVTFTLIYDL
+653 TSGEVTFTLIYDL
-666 RPIVRRRKF
+666 RPIRRRRKI
-675 RPSITDTEVTVGTNM
+675 RPSIEDTEVTVGTNM

-702 GTDIISATPAT
+702 GTDIISATPDT
-713 FTTDT
+713 FTEDT
-718 LITFEL
+718 LIVFEL
-724 PPYGDVVYEIGSEEG
+724 PPFGDEVVEIVSEEL
-739 DYIVSEDGIDILINE
+739 DYIVSEDGQNILINE
-754 EGDLELLTATIN
+754 EGDLELFTATIN
-766 YTMQDGTIETEFIDI
+766 YTMQDGTIETEYIDI
-781 SRA
+781 TRS

>member
-14 LELFNDEKIGINS
+14 LELFNDEKINVNS

-47 VPASPNNN
+47 VPATPKNNA
-55 KIFEHFY
+55 IFEHFY

-93 LEKSEIKNLATDSY
+93 LEKSEIKNLYTDSY

-191 LFPAIKVARVLDV
+191 LFPAIKVARVFDV
-204 IEATYGVTFS
+204 LEATYGVTFS

-233 ETFTNLTPTQRVDI
+233 NSFTNLTPTERIDI
-247 TAESNA
+247 TAQSNP
-253 SNFDDIYSVANDTA
+253 SSFDNIYSVANDNA
-267 TYTFQSNTEFGDGE
+267 IYTYQDTEIGDGE
-281 HFMYMDIQSLSVP
+281 HFMYMDIQSLSQP

-304 GVLAGTYTGTTTQSI
+304 GVLAGTFTGTTTQTI

-333 FYFEIRANTS
+333 FYFEVRADTT
-343 VTIDIQLRNE
+343 VTIGIQLRSN
-353 FKYLITDPSGS
+353 FSYTVVDPLTGAQSTM
-364 GQVFLYTSY
+364 TSL
-373 QTATCAN
+373 QLATCAD

-403 GLLKEFNLTCYPL
+403 GILKEFNLTCYPI
-416 STTEFYLEPLEDW
+416 SPTEFYLEPLEDW
-429 YARGVNYDITQYVT
+429 YARGAEYDITQYVT
-443 TDSIEIARIPLY
+443 TDSIDIARIPLY
-455 KKISFSYQK
+455 KKINFSYQK
-464 SESFMNNEFL
+464 SESFMNREFL

-482 DLDNAFN
+482 DLESAFDF
-489 YDGSDYSVQVPF
+489 DGSEYSVQVPF

-513 IQVGYALKNSPN
+513 IQVGYALKDSPS
-525 FEPYVPKPVLLYYN
+525 FEPYIPKLVLMYYN
-539 GMIDIAANDFK
+539 GMVDIAANDFK
-550 FDDGNIIYNIGNYAL
+550 FDDGSIIYNIGNYAL
-565 FGSDIVENTIN
+565 FGQDLIENGIN
-576 YSLNWGLEVSSFYQ
+576 YSLNWGIEVSSFYQ
-590 TIISNSL
+590 TVNSNGL
-597 YQTYYSNILNN
+597 YQTYYSNILTNM
-608 LYDRKN
+608 YDRKN

-626 ILTGLKLNDKLII
+626 VLTQLKLNDKLII

-653 TTGEVTFTLIYDL
+653 TSGEVTFTLIYDL
-666 RPIVRRRKF
+666 RPIRRRRKI
-675 RPSITDTEVTVGTNM
+675 RPSVGDTQVAVGINM

-702 GTDIISATPAT
+702 GTDIISATPDT
-713 FTTDT
+713 FTEDT
-718 LITFEL
+718 LIVFEL
-724 PPYGDVVYEIGSEEG
+724 PPFGDEVVEIVSEEL
-739 DYIVSEDGIDILINE
+739 DYIVSEDGQNILINE

-766 YTMQDGTIETEFIDI
+766 YTMQDGTIETEYIDI
-781 SRA
+781 TRS

>member
-14 LELFNDEKIGINS
+14 LELFNDEKINVNS

-47 VPASPNNN
+47 VPATPKNNA
-55 KIFEHFY
+55 IFEHFY

-72 NIRRDAFIEIDLNSF
+72 NLRRDAFIEIDLSSF

-93 LEKSEIKNLATDSY
+93 LEKSEIKNLYTDSY

-143 VLDRVTDIGMSYD
+143 VLDRVTDIGMTYD

-191 LFPAIKVARVLDV
+191 LFPAIKVARVFDV
-204 IEATYGVTFS
+204 LEATYGVTFS

-233 ETFTNLTPTQRVDI
+233 NSFTNLTPTERIDI
-247 TAESNA
+247 TAQSNP
-253 SNFDDIYSVANDTA
+253 SSFDDIYSVANDNA
-267 TYTFQSNTEFGDGE
+267 IYTYQDTELGDGE
-281 HFMYMDIQSLSVP
+281 HFMYMDIQSLSQP

-304 GVLAGTYTGTTTQSI
+304 GVLAGTFTGTTTQTI

-333 FYFEIRANTS
+333 FYFEVRADTT
-343 VTIDIQLRNE
+343 VTIGIQLRST
-353 FKYLITDPSGS
+353 FSYTVVDPLTGAQSTM
-364 GQVFLYTSY
+364 TSL
-373 QTATCAN
+373 QLATCAD

-403 GLLKEFNLTCYPL
+403 GILKEFNLTCYPI
-416 STTEFYLEPLEDW
+416 SPTEFYLEPLEDW
-429 YARGVNYDITQYVT
+429 YARGIDYDITQFVT
-443 TDSIEIARIPLY
+443 TDSIDIARIPLY
-455 KKISFSYQK
+455 KKINFSYQK
-464 SESFMNNEFL
+464 SESFMNREFL

-482 DLDNAFN
+482 DLENAFDF
-489 YDGSDYSVQVPF
+489 DGSEYSVQVPF

-513 IQVGYALKNSPN
+513 IQVGYALKDSPS
-525 FEPYVPKPVLLYYN
+525 FEPYIPKLVLMYYN
-539 GMIDIAANDFK
+539 GMVDIAANDFK
-550 FDDGNIIYNIGNYAL
+550 FDDGSIIYNIGNYAL

-626 ILTGLKLNDKLII
+626 ILTQLKLNDKLII

-653 TTGEVTFTLIYDL
+653 TSGEVTFTLIYDL
-666 RPIVRRRKF
+666 RPIRRRRKI
-675 RPSITDTEVTVGTNM
+675 RPSIGDTQVTVGTNM

-702 GTDIISATPAT
+702 GTDIISATPDT
-713 FTTDT
+713 FTEDT
-718 LITFEL
+718 LIVFEL
-724 PPYGDVVYEIGSEEG
+724 PPFGDEVVEIVSEEL
-739 DYIVSEDGIDILINE
+739 DYIVSENGQNILINE
-754 EGDLELLTATIN
+754 EGDLELFTATIN
-766 YTMQDGTIETEFIDI
+766 YTMQDGTIETEYIDI
-781 SRA
+781 TRS

>member
-14 LELFNDEKIGINS
+14 LELFNDEKISVNS
-27 TVQNIADIAKVFTD
+27 TVQNIADISKVFTD

-47 VPASPNNN
+47 VPATPKNNA
-55 KIFEHFY
+55 IFEHFY

-72 NIRRDAFIEIDLNSF
+72 NLRRDAFIEIDLNSF

-93 LEKSEIKNLATDSY
+93 LEKSEIKNLYTDSY

-117 LKDRFS
+117 LKDRFA

-191 LFPAIKVARVLDV
+191 LFPAIKVARILDV
-204 IEATYGVTFS
+204 LEATYGVTFS

-233 ETFTNLTPTQRVDI
+233 ETFTNVTPTQRINI

-253 SNFDDIYSVANDTA
+253 GGFDDIYSVANDTA
-267 TYTFQSNTEFGDGE
+267 TYTYQDTEIGDGE
-281 HFMYMDIQSLSVP
+281 HLMYMDIQSLSGP

-304 GVLAGTYTGTTTQSI
+304 GVLAGTYTGTTTQTI

-333 FYFEIRANTS
+333 FYFEVRADTT
-343 VTIDIQLRNE
+343 VTIGIQLRSV
-353 FKYLITDPSGS
+353 FSFTVVDPLTGAQSTMTDL
-364 GQVFLYTSY
+364 QL
-373 QTATCAN
+373 ATCAN

-403 GLLKEFNLTCYPL
+403 GLLKQFNLTCYPL
-416 STTEFYLEPLEDW
+416 SPTEFYLEPLEDW

-455 KKISFSYQK
+455 KKIKFSYQK
-464 SESFMNNEFL
+464 SESFMNNKFL

-482 DLDNAFN
+482 DLESAFD
-489 YDGSDYSVQVPF
+489 YDGGEFSIQTPF
-501 ENLLFNKFSGTE
+501 ENLQFNKFSGTE
-513 IQVGYALKNSPN
+513 IQVGYALKDEPN

-539 GMIDIAANDFK
+539 GMVNIVANDFK

-565 FGSDIVENTIN
+565 FGQDIVENTIN
-576 YSLNWGLEVSSFYQ
+576 YSLNWGLEVSTFYQ
-590 TIISNSL
+590 SIISNSL
-597 YQTYYSNILNN
+597 YQTYYSNILTN

-653 TTGEVTFTLIYDL
+653 TSGETTFTLIYDL
-666 RPIVRRRKF
+666 RPIRRRRKF
-675 RPSITDTEVTVGTNM
+675 RPSKTDLQVTVGLNM

-702 GTDIISATPAT
+702 GTDIISATPDT

-718 LITFEL
+718 LVTFEL
-724 PPYGDVVYEIGSEEG
+724 PPYGSDVFEIGSEEG
-739 DYIVSEDGIDILINE
+739 DYIVSEDGQNVLINE

-766 YTMQDGTIETEFIDI
+766 YTMQDGTIETEYIDI

>member
-14 LELFNDEKIGINS
+14 LELFNDEKINVNS

-47 VPASPNNN
+47 VPATPKNNA
-55 KIFEHFY
+55 IFEHFY

-72 NIRRDAFIEIDLNSF
+72 NLRRDAFIEIDLSSF

-93 LEKSEIKNLATDSY
+93 LEKSEIKNLYTDSY

-143 VLDRVTDIGMSYD
+143 VLDRVTDIGMTYD

-191 LFPAIKVARVLDV
+191 LFPAIKVARVFDV
-204 IEATYGVTFS
+204 LEATYGITFS

-233 ETFTNLTPTQRVDI
+233 NTFTNLTPTQRIDI
-247 TAESNA
+247 TAQSNP
-253 SNFDDIYSVANDTA
+253 SSFDDIYSVANDNA
-267 TYTFQSNTEFGDGE
+267 IYTYQDTELGDGE
-281 HFMYMDIQSLSVP
+281 HFMYMDIQSLSQP

-304 GVLAGTYTGTTTQSI
+304 GVLSGTYTGTTTGQI

-333 FYFEIRANTS
+333 FYFEVRADTT
-343 VTIDIQLRNE
+343 VTIGIQLRST
-353 FKYLITDPSGS
+353 FSYTVVDPLT
-364 GQVFLYTSY
+364 GQQSTMTSL
-373 QTATCAN
+373 QLATCAD

-403 GLLKEFNLTCYPL
+403 GILKEFNLTCYPI
-416 STTEFYLEPLEDW
+416 SPTEFYLEPLDDW
-429 YARGVNYDITQYVT
+429 YARGINYDITQFVT
-443 TDSIEIARIPLY
+443 TDSIDIARIPLY
-455 KKISFSYQK
+455 KKINFSYQK
-464 SESFMNNEFL
+464 SESFMNKEFF

-482 DLDNAFN
+482 DLESAFDF
-489 YDGSDYSVQVPF
+489 DGSEYSVQVPF

-513 IQVGYALKNSPN
+513 IQVGYALKDSPS
-525 FEPYVPKPVLLYYN
+525 FEPYIPKLVLMYYN
-539 GMIDIAANDFK
+539 GMVDIAANDFK
-550 FDDGNIIYNIGNYAL
+550 FDDGSIIYNIGNYAL
-565 FGSDIVENTIN
+565 FGQDLIENGIN
-576 YSLNWGLEVSSFYQ
+576 YSLNWGIEVSSFYQ
-590 TIISNSL
+590 TVNSNGL
-597 YQTYYSNILNN
+597 YQTYYSNILTNM
-608 LYDRKN
+608 YDRKN

-626 ILTGLKLNDKLII
+626 VLTQLKLNDKLII

-653 TTGEVTFTLIYDL
+653 TSGEVTFTLIYDL
-666 RPIVRRRKF
+666 RPVRRRRKI
-675 RPSITDTEVTVGTNM
+675 RPSKGDTQVTVGTNM

-702 GTDIISATPAT
+702 GTDIISATPDT
-713 FTTDT
+713 FTEDT
-718 LITFEL
+718 LIVFEL
-724 PPYGDVVYEIGSEEG
+724 PPFGDEVVEIVSEEL
-739 DYIVSEDGIDILINE
+739 DYIVSEDGQNILINE
-754 EGDLELLTATIN
+754 EGDLELFTATIN
-766 YTMQDGTIETEFIDI
+766 YTMQDGTIETEYIDI
-781 SRA
+781 TRS

>member
-55 KIFEHFY
+55 QIFEHFY

-131 YSAYTHPYTGAE
+131 YSAYTHVYSGAE
-143 VLDRVTDIGMSYD
+143 VLDRVTDIGMNYD

-179 IDTIDGRIFYDE
+179 IDTNTGRIFYNE
-191 LFPAIKVARVLDV
+191 LFPAIKVARVFDV
-204 IEATYGVTFS
+204 LEATYGVTFS

-233 ETFTNLTPTQRVDI
+233 ETFTNLTPSERVDI
-247 TAESNA
+247 TSGGSLFDTTNDLVRYDFDSVVISGNHELTFRVLSA
-253 SNFDDIYSVANDTA
+253 SNSA
-267 TYTFQSNTEFGDGE
+267 
-281 HFMYMDIQSLSVP
+281 
-294 CTYYIDAYRN
+294 TYYIDKYNN
-304 GVLAGTYTGTTTQSI
+304 GVLTGTYTGTGVND
-319 YWGNVLNVQGVNET
+319 YFMGNVNNVQGLDSD
-333 FYFEIRANTS
+333 FYFEVRATTS
-343 VTIDIQLRNE
+343 VTLSVEIVDVFN
-353 FKYLITDPSGS
+353 YLIDDPLT
-364 GQVFLYTSY
+364 GQPIT
-373 QTATCAN
+373 QIAIQIGTCAN
-380 AVLVGDLNIAQNM
+380 VVLNGDLNIAQNM

-482 DLDNAFN
+482 DLDNSFN
-489 YDGSDYSVQVPF
+489 FDGSDYSVQVPF

-513 IQVGYALKNSPN
+513 IQVGYALKNSPS

-550 FDDGNIIYNIGNYAL
+550 FDDGAIIYNIGNYAL
-565 FGSDIVENTIN
+565 FGQDVIENGVD
-576 YSLNWGLEVSSFYQ
+576 YSLNWGEEVSSFTQ
-590 TIISNSL
+590 VVNPNGL
-597 YQTYYSNILNN
+597 YQTYYSNILTN

-653 TTGEVTFTLIYDL
+653 TSGEVTFTLIYDL
-666 RPIVRRRKF
+666 RPIVIRKKL

-766 YTMQDGTIETEFIDI
+766 YTMQDGTIETEYIDI

>member
-14 LELFNDEKIGINS
+14 LELFNDEKINVNS

-47 VPASPNNN
+47 VPATPKNNA
-55 KIFEHFY
+55 IFEHFY

-72 NIRRDAFIEIDLNSF
+72 NLRRDAFIEIDLSSF

-93 LEKSEIKNLATDSY
+93 LEKSEIKNLYTDSY

-179 IDTIDGRIFYDE
+179 IDTNTGRIFYDE
-191 LFPAIKVARVLDV
+191 LFPAIKVARVFDV
-204 IEATYGVTFS
+204 LEATYGITFS

-233 ETFTNLTPTQRVDI
+233 NSFTNLTPTQRVNI
-247 TAESNA
+247 ISQSNA
-253 SNFDDIYSVANDTA
+253 SYFDDIYSVANDTA
-267 TYTFQSNTEFGDGE
+267 TYTYQNTETGDGE
-281 HFMYMDIQSLSVP
+281 HFMYMDIQSLSQP

-304 GVLAGTYTGTTTQSI
+304 GVLAGTFTGTTTQTI

-333 FYFEIRANTS
+333 FYFEVRADTT
-343 VTIDIQLRNE
+343 VTIGIQLRSV
-353 FKYLITDPSGS
+353 FTHLILDPVTGQQVIYTDL
-364 GQVFLYTSY
+364 QL
-373 QTATCAN
+373 ATCAD

-403 GLLKEFNLTCYPL
+403 GILKEFNLTCYPI

-429 YARGVNYDITQYVT
+429 YARGIDYDITQFVT
-443 TDSIEIARIPLY
+443 TDSIDIARIPLY
-455 KKISFSYQK
+455 KKINFSYQK
-464 SESFMNNEFL
+464 SESFMNREFL

-482 DLDNAFN
+482 DLESAFDF
-489 YDGSDYSVQVPF
+489 DGSEYSVQVPF

-513 IQVGYALKNSPN
+513 IQVGYSLKDSPS

-539 GMIDIAANDFK
+539 GMVDIAANDFK
-550 FDDGNIIYNIGNYAL
+550 FDDGSIIYNIGNYAL
-565 FGSDIVENTIN
+565 FGQDLIENGIN
-576 YSLNWGLEVSSFYQ
+576 YSLNWGIEVSSFYQ
-590 TIISNSL
+590 TINSNGL
-597 YQTYYSNILNN
+597 YQTYYSNILTN

-626 ILTGLKLNDKLII
+626 ILTQLKLNDKLII

-653 TTGEVTFTLIYDL
+653 TSGEVTFTLIYDL
-666 RPIVRRRKF
+666 RPIRRRRKI
-675 RPSITDTEVTVGTNM
+675 RPSIGDTQVTVGTNM

-702 GTDIISATPAT
+702 GTDIISATPDT
-713 FTTDT
+713 FTEDT
-718 LITFEL
+718 LIVFEL
-724 PPYGDVVYEIGSEEG
+724 PPFGDEVVEIVSEEL
-739 DYIVSEDGIDILINE
+739 DYIVSEDGQNILINE
-754 EGDLELLTATIN
+754 EGDLELFTATIN
-766 YTMQDGTIETEFIDI
+766 YTMQDGTIETEYIDI
-781 SRA
+781 TRS

>member
-179 IDTIDGRIFYDE
+179 IDTNTGRIFYDE

-233 ETFTNLTPTQRVDI
+233 ETFTNLTPTQRINI

-253 SNFDDIYSVANDTA
+253 GGFDDIYSVANDTA
-267 TYTFQSNTEFGDGE
+267 TYTYQDTEIGDGE
-281 HFMYMDIQSLSVP
+281 HFMYMDIQSLSAP

-304 GVLAGTYTGTTTQSI
+304 GVLAGTFTGTTTQSI

-333 FYFEIRANTS
+333 FYFEVRADTT
-343 VTIDIQLRNE
+343 VTIGIQLRST
-353 FKYLITDPSGS
+353 FSYTVVDPLTGAQSTM
-364 GQVFLYTSY
+364 TSL
-373 QTATCAN
+373 QLATCAN
-380 AVLVGDLNIAQNM
+380 AVLIGDLNIAQNM

-416 STTEFYLEPLEDW
+416 SPTEFYLEPLEDW

-513 IQVGYALKNSPN
+513 IQVGYALKNSPS

-675 RPSITDTEVTVGTNM
+675 RPTITDTQVTVGTNM

-766 YTMQDGTIETEFIDI
+766 YTMQDGTIETEYIDI